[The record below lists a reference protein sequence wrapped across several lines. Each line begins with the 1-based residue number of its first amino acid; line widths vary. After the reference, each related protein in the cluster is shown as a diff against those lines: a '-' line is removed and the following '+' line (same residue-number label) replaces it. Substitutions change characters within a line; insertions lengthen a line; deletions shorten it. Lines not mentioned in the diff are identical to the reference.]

1 MSNFANLIK
10 SEIARL
16 AKKESRRE
24 TQAIKKASAQHRS
37 EIAALKRRI
46 SDLESALTRQTRII
60 SKTATKGAAA
70 AGNAGEG
77 RSALRFQAKGFA
89 SLRQKLGISAKEM
102 AQLLGVS
109 MLSVYKWETGKTMPR
124 ASQLP
129 AIAEVRKLGKRGAV
143 KRLEE
148 LNGAAGDNPARKRRA
163 RKTVEAAAAE

>member
-37 EIAALKRRI
+37 EIAALKR
-46 SDLESALTRQTRII
+46 RII

-148 LNGAAGDNPARKRRA
+148 LNGAAGDKPARKRRA
-163 RKTVEAAAAE
+163 RKTAEAAAAAE